1 VQRAGGWRVI
11 SSTLPIVAPLITGFE
26 SRTEYMI
33 ELTYDR
39 DARMLY
45 CYFADIEE
53 GEDASQIDV
62 DGRFVVDADRQ
73 LLGFYF
79 DTGGVLLPDAL
90 RFATGHEQV
99 DYDPA
104 TGELQVWFQ
113 RQAAAEQI
121 PFPFPAIFD
130 LDRRGAALGVEVFA
144 EPEFELAE
152 RLAHAEPLIVEVFGG
167 DDEDEPADDE
177 ATVAAAAP
185 AGVDQAAPNGDPVLS
200 AVDPP
205 LQAQSDAIIRS
216 GFVALLGK
224 PNVGKS
230 TLLNAYLGQK
240 VSIVS
245 PKPQTTRL
253 SVRGM
258 LNRDDA
264 QIIFVDTPG
273 LHTPRSQL
281 GEFMVQAARR
291 AIPDS
296 DVLCFVVDASEP
308 PSALDRQIAEVLK
321 RARKP
326 AILVLNKID
335 VARKADVFLQQYR
348 ELGPWEIEVAVSAKT
363 TDGLSTLLEE
373 IVKRLPEGPRLFP
386 AEQVTD
392 ISEREQVAELVREK
406 VLLNTSEE
414 VPHGVAVEIEEWAER
429 GERLYIRATVNVER
443 DSHKGIIIGEGGKM
457 LKKIGAAARYEIER
471 VLGRAVY
478 LDIWIKVRK
487 DWRRDPSSL
496 RWLGY
501 DIKKLK

>member
-1 VQRAGGWRVI
+1 
-11 SSTLPIVAPLITGFE
+11 
-26 SRTEYMI
+26 MI

-53 GEDASQIDV
+53 GEDASQIDI
-62 DGRFVVDADRQ
+62 DGRFLVDAGRQ
-73 LLGFYF
+73 LVGFQF
-79 DTGGVLLPDAL
+79 ETAGVLLSEAL
-90 RFATGHEQV
+90 RFAVGHEQV
-99 DYDPA
+99 DYDRE
-104 TGELQVWFQ
+104 TGVLTIWFKREPTPEQV
-113 RQAAAEQI
+113 E
-121 PFPFPAIFD
+121 FPFPAIFD
-130 LDRRGAALGVEVFA
+130 LDRNSRVLGVEVFA
-144 EPEFELAE
+144 EPEFELGA
-152 RLAHAEPLIVEVFGG
+152 RLEHAEPLIVEVFGG
-167 DDEDEPADDE
+167 DDEDEDE
-177 ATVAAAAP
+177 AGPMVQPEADLAAAAP
-185 AGVDQAAPNGDPVLS
+185 DGGTATPVEELAAPAAPDTTAAILS
-200 AVDPP
+200 DEVVH
-205 LQAQSDAIIRS
+205 S

-230 TLLNAYLGQK
+230 TLLNAYLGRK

-253 SVRGM
+253 PVRGI

-264 QIIFVDTPG
+264 QVIFVDTPG
-273 LHTPRSQL
+273 LHTPRSGL

-308 PSALDRQIAEVLK
+308 PSNLDREIAEAIK
-321 RARKP
+321 RSRKP

-348 ELGPWEIEVAVSAKT
+348 ELGPWEQEVAVSAKT
-363 TDGLSTLLEE
+363 TDGLPTLLDE
-373 IVKRLPEGPRLFP
+373 IVRRLPQGPRLFP

-443 DSHKGIIIGEGGKM
+443 ESHKAIVIGEGGKM

-471 VLGRAVY
+471 LLQRQVY
-478 LDIWIKVRK
+478 LDLWIKVRK

>member
-1 VQRAGGWRVI
+1 
-11 SSTLPIVAPLITGFE
+11 
-26 SRTEYMI
+26 MI

-53 GEDASQIDV
+53 GEDASQVDV
-62 DGRFVVDADRQ
+62 EGRFLVDKDRQ
-73 LLGFYF
+73 LLGFQF
-79 DTGGVLLPDAL
+79 DTSGVLLPDAL
-90 RFATGHEQV
+90 RFAAGQELV
-99 DYDPA
+99 DYDRA
-104 TGELQVWFQ
+104 TGDLRIWFK
-113 RQAAAEQI
+113 RDAPAEEI
-121 PFPFPAIFD
+121 PLPFPAIMD
-130 LDRRGAALGVEVFA
+130 LDRKGVALGVEVFA
-144 EPEFELAE
+144 EPEFDLAE
-152 RLAHAEPLIVEVFGG
+152 RLRYAEPLIVEVFGDE
-167 DDEDEPADDE
+167 DDEEAGQNEDAPAVFP
-177 ATVAAAAP
+177 VAAPDGGPAIDQEEPPEAGDAQVTTEAP
-185 AGVDQAAPNGDPVLS
+185 TSMV
-200 AVDPP
+200 
-205 LQAQSDAIIRS
+205 SDEIVRS

-253 SVRGM
+253 SVRGI

-273 LHTPRSQL
+273 LHTPRSGL

-296 DVLCFVVDASEP
+296 DVLCFVVDSSEP
-308 PSALDRQIAEVLK
+308 PSALDKQIAEAIK
-321 RARKP
+321 RAHKP

-335 VARKADVFLQQYR
+335 IGRKADVFLQQYR
-348 ELGPWEIEVAVSAKT
+348 DIGPWDIEVAVSAKT
-363 TDGLSTLLEE
+363 TDGLSTLLDE
-373 IVKRLPEGPRLFP
+373 IVQRLPEGPRLFP
-386 AEQVTD
+386 AEQITD

-443 DSHKGIIIGEGGKM
+443 DSHKGIIIGESGKM

-471 VLGRAVY
+471 LLDRPVY

>member
-1 VQRAGGWRVI
+1 
-11 SSTLPIVAPLITGFE
+11 
-26 SRTEYMI
+26 MI

-53 GEDASQIDV
+53 GEDASQVDV
-62 DGRFVVDADRQ
+62 DGRFMVDKQHQ
-73 LLGFYF
+73 LLGFQF
-79 DTGGVLLPDAL
+79 DTSGVLLPDAL
-90 RFATGHEQV
+90 RFAAGQAQV
-99 DYDPA
+99 DYDRA
-104 TGELQVWFQ
+104 TGVLRLWFK
-113 RQAAAEQI
+113 REAATEEI
-121 PFPFPAIFD
+121 PLPFPAIFD
-130 LDRRGAALGVEVFA
+130 LDRKGAALGVEVFA
-144 EPEFELAE
+144 EPEFDLAA
-152 RLAHAEPLIVEVFGG
+152 RLEYVEPFIVEVFG
-167 DDEDEPADDE
+167 DDEDDQE
-177 ATVAAAAP
+177 AASNESAPTGSITAAP
-185 AGVDQAAPNGDPVLS
+185 DGGPTVDQAEPAEEVDSLVPREAPVGV
-200 AVDPP
+200 V
-205 LQAQSDAIIRS
+205 SDEIVRS

-253 SVRGM
+253 SVRGI

-273 LHTPRSQL
+273 LHTPRSGL

-296 DVLCFVVDASEP
+296 DVLCFVVDSSEP
-308 PSALDRQIAEVLK
+308 PSALDKQIAEAIK
-321 RARKP
+321 RAHKP

-335 VARKADVFLQQYR
+335 VGRKADIFLQQYR
-348 ELGPWEIEVAVSAKT
+348 DLGPWDIEVAVSAKT

-373 IVKRLPEGPRLFP
+373 IVQRLPEGPRLFP
-386 AEQVTD
+386 AEQITD

-443 DSHKGIIIGEGGKM
+443 DSHKGIIIGESGKM

-471 VLGRAVY
+471 LLARPVY

>member
-1 VQRAGGWRVI
+1 
-11 SSTLPIVAPLITGFE
+11 
-26 SRTEYMI
+26 MI

-53 GEDASQIDV
+53 GEDASQVDV
-62 DGRFVVDADRQ
+62 DGKFLVDTNRQ
-73 LLGFYF
+73 LLGFQF
-79 DTGGVLLPDAL
+79 DTSGVLLPDAL
-90 RFATGHEQV
+90 RFAAGQEHV
-99 DYDPA
+99 DYDRA
-104 TGELQVWFQ
+104 TGDLRVWFK
-113 RQAAAEQI
+113 RNAPAEAI
-121 PFPFPAIFD
+121 DLPFPAIMD
-130 LDRRGAALGVEVFA
+130 LDRKGVALGVEVFA

-152 RLAHAEPLIVEVFGG
+152 RLEHVEPFIVEVFG
-167 DDEDEPADDE
+167 DEDEEGGQSEDGPVVFTEVAPDGSPATDAVE
-177 ATVAAAAP
+177 LAEVEAAP
-185 AGVDQAAPNGDPVLS
+185 ASREVPVGVV
-200 AVDPP
+200 
-205 LQAQSDAIIRS
+205 SDEIVRS

-253 SVRGM
+253 SVRGI

-273 LHTPRSQL
+273 LHTPRSGL

-296 DVLCFVVDASEP
+296 DVLCFVVDSSEP
-308 PSALDRQIAEVLK
+308 PSALDKQIAEAIK

-335 VARKADVFLQQYR
+335 IGRKADVFLQQYR
-348 ELGPWEIEVAVSAKT
+348 DLGPWDIEVAVSAKT
-363 TDGLSTLLEE
+363 TDGLTTLLEE
-373 IVKRLPEGPRLFP
+373 IVQRLPEGPRLFP
-386 AEQVTD
+386 AEQITD
-392 ISEREQVAELVREK
+392 ISEREQAAELVREK

-443 DSHKGIIIGEGGKM
+443 DSHKGIIIGENGKM

-471 VLGRAVY
+471 LLGRPVY

>member
-1 VQRAGGWRVI
+1 
-11 SSTLPIVAPLITGFE
+11 
-26 SRTEYMI
+26 MI
-33 ELTYDR
+33 ELTHDR

-53 GEDASQIDV
+53 GEDASQMDV
-62 DGRFVVDADRQ
+62 DGRFLVDQGRQ
-73 LLGFYF
+73 LVGFQF
-79 DTGGVLLPDAL
+79 DTGGVLLADAL

-99 DYDPA
+99 EYDSA
-104 TGELQVWFQ
+104 SGELNIWFK
-113 RQAAAEQI
+113 RQPGAEQI

-130 LDRRGAALGVEVFA
+130 LDRKGRVLGVEVFA

-152 RLAHAEPLIVEVFGG
+152 RLQHAQPLIVEVFGG
-167 DDEDEPADDE
+167 DEDSGDDAVEE
-177 ATVAAAAP
+177 AA
-185 AGVDQAAPNGDPVLS
+185 DQAAPGVLS
-200 AVDPP
+200 VAPDGGPATQMEE
-205 LQAQSDAIIRS
+205 LADAEVAPDEIVRS

-253 SVRGM
+253 PVRGI

-264 QIIFVDTPG
+264 QVIFVDTPG
-273 LHTPRSQL
+273 LHTPRSGL

-296 DVLCFVVDASEP
+296 DVLCLVVDVTEP
-308 PSALDRQIAEVLK
+308 PSALDREIAEAIK
-321 RARKP
+321 RAHKP
-326 AILVLNKID
+326 TILVLNKVD
-335 VARKADVFLQQYR
+335 VARKADIFLQQYR
-348 ELGPWEIEVAVSAKT
+348 DLGPWDNEVAVSAKT
-363 TDGLSTLLEE
+363 TDGLPTLLEE
-373 IVKRLPEGPRLFP
+373 IVQRLPEGPRLFP
-386 AEQVTD
+386 AEQITD
-392 ISEREQVAELVREK
+392 ISEREQVAELIREK

-414 VPHGVAVEIEEWAER
+414 VPHGVAVEVEEWAER

-443 DSHKGIIIGEGGKM
+443 ETHKGIVIGEGGKM

-471 VLGRAVY
+471 LLRRPIY
-478 LDIWIKVRK
+478 LDLWVKVRK

>member
-1 VQRAGGWRVI
+1 
-11 SSTLPIVAPLITGFE
+11 
-26 SRTEYMI
+26 MI

-53 GEDASQIDV
+53 GEDASQVDV
-62 DGRFVVDADRQ
+62 EGRFLVDQNRQ
-73 LLGFYF
+73 LLGFQF
-79 DTGGVLLPDAL
+79 DTSGVLLPDAL
-90 RFATGHEQV
+90 RFAAGQAQV
-99 DYDPA
+99 DYDRA
-104 TGELQVWFQ
+104 TGDLRVWFK
-113 RQAAAEQI
+113 REAAAEEI
-121 PFPFPAIFD
+121 PLPFPAIMD
-130 LDRRGAALGVEVFA
+130 LDRKGVALGVEVFA
-144 EPEFELAE
+144 EPEFDLAA
-152 RLAHAEPLIVEVFGG
+152 RLEHAEPLIVEVFGDED
-167 DDEDEPADDE
+167 DDEGSTDESAPAALTETVPDGGPVVDQEEPAE
-177 ATVAAAAP
+177 ALDSQIARAAP
-185 AGVDQAAPNGDPVLS
+185 VGVV
-200 AVDPP
+200 
-205 LQAQSDAIIRS
+205 SDEIVRS

-253 SVRGM
+253 SVRGI

-273 LHTPRSQL
+273 LHTPRSGL

-296 DVLCFVVDASEP
+296 DVLCFVVDSSEP
-308 PSALDRQIAEVLK
+308 PSALDKQIAEAIK

-335 VARKADVFLQQYR
+335 IGRKADVFLQQYR
-348 ELGPWEIEVAVSAKT
+348 DIGPWDIEVAVSAKT

-373 IVKRLPEGPRLFP
+373 IVQRLPEGPRLFP
-386 AEQVTD
+386 SEQITD

-443 DSHKGIIIGEGGKM
+443 DSHKGIIIGENGKM

-471 VLGRAVY
+471 LLGRPVY

>member
-1 VQRAGGWRVI
+1 
-11 SSTLPIVAPLITGFE
+11 
-26 SRTEYMI
+26 MI

-45 CYFADIEE
+45 TYFAAIEE
-53 GEDASQIDV
+53 GEDSSQVDV
-62 DGRFVVDADRQ
+62 DGRFLIDDRRQ
-73 LLGFYF
+73 LLGLRFE
-79 DTGGVLLPDAL
+79 TAGVLLPSAL
-90 RFATGHEQV
+90 RFAQGHDEV
-99 DYDPA
+99 EYDSA
-104 TGELQVWFQ
+104 NGWLTVWFL
-113 RQAAAEQI
+113 RQPPAADE

-130 LDRRGAALGVEVFA
+130 LDRNGSALGVETIA
-144 EPEFELAE
+144 EPEFELGE
-152 RLAHAEPLIVEVFGG
+152 RLTHAEPLIVEVFGS
-167 DDEDEPADDE
+167 DDEDEQDEETPPARFS
-177 ATVAAAAP
+177 AADFGAP
-185 AGVDQAAPNGDPVLS
+185 ATAQEQVEPEDDQAELAPAP
-200 AVDPP
+200 
-205 LQAQSDAIIRS
+205 SDETPAASEALPEEQVRA
-216 GFVALLGK
+216 GFVALLGR

-245 PKPQTTRL
+245 PKPQTTRIP
-253 SVRGM
+253 VRGI

-264 QIIFVDTPG
+264 QVIFVDTPG
-273 LHTPRSQL
+273 LHTPRSGL
-281 GEFMVQAARR
+281 GEYMVQAARR

-296 DVLCFVVDASEP
+296 DVLCFMVDASEP
-308 PSALDRQIAEVLK
+308 PGALDERIAETIK

-326 AILVLNKID
+326 TILVLNKID

-348 ELGPWEIEVAVSAKT
+348 ELGPWDQEVAVSAKT

-373 IVKRLPEGPRLFP
+373 IVQRLPEGPRLFP
-386 AEQVTD
+386 VEQLTD

-414 VPHGVAVEIEEWAER
+414 VPHGVAVEIEEWTRR

-443 DSHKGIIIGEGGKM
+443 DSHKGILIGEGGQM

-471 VLGRAVY
+471 LLKEPVF

-487 DWRRDPSSL
+487 DWRRDPASL

-501 DIKKLK
+501 DVKKLK

>member
-1 VQRAGGWRVI
+1 
-11 SSTLPIVAPLITGFE
+11 
-26 SRTEYMI
+26 MI

-53 GEDASQIDV
+53 GEDASQVDV
-62 DGRFVVDADRQ
+62 DGKFLVDKQRQ
-73 LLGFYF
+73 LVGFQL
-79 DTGGVLLPDAL
+79 DTSGVLLPDAL
-90 RFATGHEQV
+90 RFAAGQEQV
-99 DYDPA
+99 DYDRA
-104 TGELQVWFQ
+104 SGDLRVWFK
-113 RQAAAEQI
+113 REAAAEAI
-121 PFPFPAIFD
+121 DLPFPAIMD
-130 LDRRGAALGVEVFA
+130 LDRKGVALGVEVFA

-152 RLAHAEPLIVEVFGG
+152 RLQYAEPFIVEVFGD
-167 DDEDEPADDE
+167 DDEEAGESEDGPIVFAEVAPDGGPATDVEESTEVEAASVARETPVGVVSDEI
-177 ATVAAAAP
+177 V
-185 AGVDQAAPNGDPVLS
+185 
-200 AVDPP
+200 
-205 LQAQSDAIIRS
+205 RS

-253 SVRGM
+253 SVRGI

-273 LHTPRSQL
+273 LHTPRSGL

-296 DVLCFVVDASEP
+296 DVLCFVVDSSEP
-308 PSALDRQIAEVLK
+308 PSALDKQIAEAIK

-335 VARKADVFLQQYR
+335 IGRKADVFLQQYR
-348 ELGPWEIEVAVSAKT
+348 DIGPWEIEVAVSAKT
-363 TDGLSTLLEE
+363 TDGLTTLLEE
-373 IVKRLPEGPRLFP
+373 IVQRLPEGPRLFP
-386 AEQVTD
+386 AEQITD
-392 ISEREQVAELVREK
+392 ISEREQAAELVREK

-443 DSHKGIIIGEGGKM
+443 DSHKGIIIGENGKM

-471 VLGRAVY
+471 LLGRQVY

>member
-1 VQRAGGWRVI
+1 
-11 SSTLPIVAPLITGFE
+11 
-26 SRTEYMI
+26 MI

-45 CYFADIEE
+45 TYFAAIEE
-53 GEDASQIDV
+53 GEDSSQVDV
-62 DGRFVVDADRQ
+62 DGRFLIDDRRQ
-73 LLGFYF
+73 LLGLRFE
-79 DTGGVLLPDAL
+79 TAGVLLPSAL
-90 RFATGHEQV
+90 RFAQGHNEV
-99 DYDPA
+99 EYDA
-104 TGELQVWFQ
+104 ANGWLTVWFL
-113 RQAAAEQI
+113 RQPPAADE

-130 LDRRGAALGVEVFA
+130 LDRNGNALGVETIA
-144 EPEFELAE
+144 EPEFELGE
-152 RLAHAEPLIVEVFGG
+152 RLAHAEPLIVEVFGS
-167 DDEDEPADDE
+167 DDEDEQDDE
-177 ATVAAAAP
+177 TPPTRFSAADFGAP
-185 AGVDQAAPNGDPVLS
+185 AAVQEQAEPEDDQPEVAPAPTDDALAS
-200 AVDPP
+200 SEP
-205 LQAQSDAIIRS
+205 LPEEQVRA
-216 GFVALLGK
+216 GFVALLGR

-245 PKPQTTRL
+245 PKPQTTRIP
-253 SVRGM
+253 VRGI

-264 QIIFVDTPG
+264 QVIFVDTPG
-273 LHTPRSQL
+273 LHTPRSGL
-281 GEFMVQAARR
+281 GEYMVQAARR

-296 DVLCFVVDASEP
+296 DVLCFMVDASEQP
-308 PSALDRQIAEVLK
+308 GALDERIAETIK

-326 AILVLNKID
+326 TILVLNKID

-348 ELGPWEIEVAVSAKT
+348 ELGPWDQEVAVSAKT

-373 IVKRLPEGPRLFP
+373 IVQRLPEGPRLFP
-386 AEQVTD
+386 VEQLTD

-414 VPHGVAVEIEEWAER
+414 VPHGVAVEIEEWTRR

-443 DSHKGIIIGEGGKM
+443 DSHKGILIGEGGQM

-471 VLGRAVY
+471 LLKEPVF

-487 DWRRDPSSL
+487 DWRRDPASL

-501 DIKKLK
+501 DVKKLK